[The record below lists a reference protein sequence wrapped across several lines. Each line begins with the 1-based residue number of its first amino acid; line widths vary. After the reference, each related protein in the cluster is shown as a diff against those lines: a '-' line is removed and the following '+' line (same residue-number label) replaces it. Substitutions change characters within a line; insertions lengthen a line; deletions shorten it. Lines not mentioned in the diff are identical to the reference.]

1 MFLTGGVGYAIALRF
16 GVYEQPVREMRVA
29 GIRGVASALRAWR
42 RQRQDVTHAGRVA
55 FSRGGCS

>member
-42 RQRQDVTHAGRVA
+42 RQIELGF
-55 FSRGGCS
+55 FSFWGICPKN